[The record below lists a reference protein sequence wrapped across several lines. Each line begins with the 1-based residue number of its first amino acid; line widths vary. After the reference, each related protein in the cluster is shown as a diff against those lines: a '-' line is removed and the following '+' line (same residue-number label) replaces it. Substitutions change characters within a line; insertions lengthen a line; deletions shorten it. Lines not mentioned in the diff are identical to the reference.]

1 MKTKM
6 HSETILYHD
15 DTGKYP
21 NPKKSQDQII
31 KTKILSG
38 HCLFFLM
45 ELNITI
51 GYYLKINR
59 FLIKIYNVIYLY
71 LSNVSMVK
79 PCDVITEEG
88 LV

>member
-31 KTKILSG
+31 KTTILLRT
-38 HCLFFLM
+38 LFIFF
-45 ELNITI
+45 NGIK
-51 GYYLKINR
+51 YHNYLKINR
-59 FLIKIYNVIYLY
+59 FLIKIYKCNLHVPVQCL
-71 LSNVSMVK
+71 N
-79 PCDVITEEG
+79 G
-88 LV
+88 

>member
-38 HCLFFLM
+38 HCLFFFNGIKYHNWL
-45 ELNITI
+45 L
-51 GYYLKINR
+51 LKN
-59 FLIKIYNVIYLY
+59 
-71 LSNVSMVK
+71 
-79 PCDVITEEG
+79 
-88 LV
+88 

>member
-6 HSETILYHD
+6 HSETIFYHD
-15 DTGKYP
+15 DKYP

-51 GYYLKINR
+51 
-59 FLIKIYNVIYLY
+59 
-71 LSNVSMVK
+71 
-79 PCDVITEEG
+79 T
-88 LV
+88 

>member
-6 HSETILYHD
+6 HSETIFYHD

-59 FLIKIYNVIYLY
+59 FLIKIYKCNLHVPVQCL
-71 LSNVSMVK
+71 N
-79 PCDVITEEG
+79 G
-88 LV
+88 